1 MPRRVQKI
9 KNNHI
14 LQSSFDNI
22 TAEPSIFPSPNGFV
36 NSAVTA
42 YSHHQHLQIRLED
55 VWLSILS
62 QLNIYINAHAEE
74 LRDKFVAHDGQKN
87 LDISEEEIDIRGQGG
102 GRTRFRVDWGKFSYK
117 MTQLI
122 AENVKDPSL
131 REWIIPSF
139 TTTTELDRAVA
150 AIMMMATMQNHF
162 TYSCSILCS
171 LPSVTLLEEKSDW
184 EDLAKRAERL
194 VTFGEQPKQWY
205 TLLEPVLARFVT
217 SFDTPEA
224 EETKDFWQKI
234 AHYSGGGSEPTYLSV
249 SYYFSRYVR

>member
-1 MPRRVQKI
+1 
-9 KNNHI
+9 
-14 LQSSFDNI
+14 
-22 TAEPSIFPSPNGFV
+22 
-36 NSAVTA
+36 
-42 YSHHQHLQIRLED
+42 
-55 VWLSILS
+55 
-62 QLNIYINAHAEE
+62 
-74 LRDKFVAHDGQKN
+74 
-87 LDISEEEIDIRGQGG
+87 
-102 GRTRFRVDWGKFSYK
+102 

-162 TYSCSILCS
+162 TYSCSILCG
-171 LPSVTLLEEKSDW
+171 LPSVTLLGEKSDW

-224 EETKDFWQKI
+224 EETNDFWQKI
-234 AHYSGGGSEPTYLSV
+234 SHYSGGGSEPTYLSV